1 MNQCQDNIS
10 IQLTLHGRFLICWL
24 QGKFQTVHYINDY
37 VKSLYVHILLPLLF
51 FFSLMDS
58 VTLGSEVVVEGS
70 GFP

>member
-1 MNQCQDNIS
+1 
-10 IQLTLHGRFLICWL
+10 
-24 QGKFQTVHYINDY
+24 VHYINDY

-51 FFSLMDS
+51 FSLMDS